1 MLKSKKFAIQ
11 REDEDDFEMFL
22 QKLNQKRQQDI
33 GGFLE
38 EERKTSSPTKLPTA
52 TAVQDSYRGEEDE
65 YNLTKITERSK
76 DEEPSTGRVAL

>member
-22 QKLNQKRQQDI
+22 EKLNQKRQRDI

-38 EERKTSSPTKLPTA
+38 EESKSSTKLPA
-52 TAVQDSYRGEEDE
+52 TRSHDSYKEEEVDE

-76 DEEPSTGRVAL
+76 DEEPESSRIAL